1 MIATIIPHSR
11 LDPSSLSG
19 FPELELKDQR
29 LSRWGCRRNRL
40 GEPILMPLPNPLLAE
55 FDIHFTMY
63 LDLKVVTAFLILT
76 DYSIFWD
83 GFTFK
88 SFVI

>member
-1 MIATIIPHSR
+1 MPR
-11 LDPSSLSG
+11 LRAHQDDRNDNTSQPIGSFKSVR
-19 FPELELKDQR
+19 FPGTRIEGPTFVKV
-29 LSRWGCRRNRL
+29 GCRRNRL

-63 LDLKVVTAFLILT
+63 LDLKVVTAILIST

-83 GFTFK
+83 
-88 SFVI
+88 

>member
-1 MIATIIPHSR
+1 MIATIIPHSL

-55 FDIHFTMY
+55 FDIYIIAFSGI
-63 LDLKVVTAFLILT
+63 DLL
-76 DYSIFWD
+76 S
-83 GFTFK
+83 
-88 SFVI
+88 SHS